1 MYIVVLMKEELGEIY
16 SQLSEEEIEEAEENL
31 KRYARILAKMYLRLA
46 GEAKRQNKSIRE
58 VALESES

>member
-1 MYIVVLMKEELGEIY
+1 MKEELRELY
-16 SQLSEEEIEEAEENL
+16 PELSEDELEEAEENL

-46 GEAKRQNKSIRE
+46 GEAKRQNKAIRE